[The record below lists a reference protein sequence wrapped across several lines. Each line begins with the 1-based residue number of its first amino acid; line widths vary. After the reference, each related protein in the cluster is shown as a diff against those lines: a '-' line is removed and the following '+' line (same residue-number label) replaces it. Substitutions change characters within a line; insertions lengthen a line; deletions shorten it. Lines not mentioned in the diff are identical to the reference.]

1 MALLR
6 AAVRLAGEEPPAESR
21 AVLDRFEVIAGIST
35 RTFHRV
41 LGHARGD
48 AKMPES
54 EAVTVTSDYLA
65 SVAELVR
72 WVNAQGP
79 P

>member
-1 MALLR
+1 
-6 AAVRLAGEEPPAESR
+6 
-21 AVLDRFEVIAGIST
+21 
-35 RTFHRV
+35 
-41 LGHARGD
+41 
-48 AKMPES
+48 MPES